1 MTSEPALTL
10 ESATMLRFPPF
21 PAPPDGATLIS
32 FTAFRPSGIRVP
44 IDDDDDPRPGEAAEL
59 DGLGIPTVALRV
71 KHVADNTE
79 KKKKRKKK
87 GVSAQTVQVA
97 PERPKMWWEV
107 WEELEDV
114 RRNAYNVSVIY
125 SPPLRSV
132 FFPYLYANA
141 VRTGTRLL

>member
-1 MTSEPALTL
+1 MASEPALTL

-21 PAPPDGATLIS
+21 PAPPDGVTLIS
-32 FTAFRPSGIRVP
+32 FTTFRPSGIRVP
-44 IDDDDDPRPGEAAEL
+44 IDDDDDPRLAGPEL
-59 DGLGIPTVALRV
+59 DGQGIPTVALRV

-87 GVSAQTVQVA
+87 AVSAQTVQVA

-114 RRNAYNVSVIY
+114 RRNAYNASVVC
-125 SPPLRSV
+125 SPFRLPSV
-132 FFPYLYANA
+132 T
-141 VRTGTRLL
+141 VR